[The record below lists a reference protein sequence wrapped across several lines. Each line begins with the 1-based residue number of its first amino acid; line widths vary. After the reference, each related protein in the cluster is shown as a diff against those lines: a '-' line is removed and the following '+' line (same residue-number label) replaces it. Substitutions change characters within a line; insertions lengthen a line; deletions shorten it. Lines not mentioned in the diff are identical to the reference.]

1 MNERTLHKLNHY
13 LRNDNLTAK
22 ISTKIEITSLPV
34 ADVTNVKT
42 GNEEKGGEGG
52 GGRERATF
60 LQYSTPASLLF
71 RARSFSHIVEL
82 EPVV

>member
-1 MNERTLHKLNHY
+1 MNHY

-52 GGRERATF
+52 GKGASYLLTV
-60 LQYSTPASLLF
+60 QYTSL
-71 RARSFSHIVEL
+71 IVVQS
-82 EPVV
+82 P